1 LMASTALTPTQHKGG
16 IGAIIGIV
24 AAIAIPFAAPI
35 IASSMMVS
43 MGIAASATALSAT
56 AMTIGSAI
64 VGGALGAGLAAI
76 TGGNVAMG
84 AIGGAI
90 SGGISGFAEAG
101 TAGGAISGAEA
112 NAFMG
117 PGGGGSVGLPST
129 LPVTSPV
136 SPAGLG
142 PPKLVTDSAGN
153 TFIQPATSVGSDAG
167 STLSGGAISGAEANA
182 FMGPGNPM
190 GVGSVGL
197 PSTISPTFIDKA
209 ANFIGDLPNKL
220 MSSEALQQVAG
231 QAITT
236 GVGNA
241 MVGEPNMTNEEKA
254 RMADLEQARAFQK
267 GQLAKKQAVSDSYLQ
282 QAASTNPEYYGQ
294 QALTEEQNRLNRAQQ
309 AGLRNIRPS
318 ATGQRAAQ
326 VQRNALQKSRLSGF
340 DRGRQEAESKRLHYM
355 QAAQSSAP
363 TGAGYA
369 GNIAGDLKAADLR
382 YKRSEK
388 EYNDYAGILEPLA
401 ADIFSVD
408 SAAEREKKRKEATGE

>member
-1 LMASTALTPTQHKGG
+1 
-16 IGAIIGIV
+16 
-24 AAIAIPFAAPI
+24 
-35 IASSMMVS
+35 
-43 MGIAASATALSAT
+43 
-56 AMTIGSAI
+56 
-64 VGGALGAGLAAI
+64 
-76 TGGNVAMG
+76 
-84 AIGGAI
+84 
-90 SGGISGFAEAG
+90 
-101 TAGGAISGAEA
+101 
-112 NAFMG
+112 
-117 PGGGGSVGLPST
+117 
-129 LPVTSPV
+129 
-136 SPAGLG
+136 
-142 PPKLVTDSAGN
+142 
-153 TFIQPATSVGSDAG
+153 
-167 STLSGGAISGAEANA
+167 
-182 FMGPGNPM
+182 M